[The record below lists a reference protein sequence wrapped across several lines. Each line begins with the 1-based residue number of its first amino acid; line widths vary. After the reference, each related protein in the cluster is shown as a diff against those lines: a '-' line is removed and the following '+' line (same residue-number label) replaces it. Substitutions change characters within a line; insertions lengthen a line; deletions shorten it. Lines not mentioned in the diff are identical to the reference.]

1 MNKLSQI
8 VERVKGRTILC
19 VFSDVSC
26 FENILEDR
34 FKLVTLYPTIN
45 DINIII
51 IIANM
56 CNLSDSETY
65 YFNKKLLQITF
76 YNMTFY

>member
-19 VFSDVSC
+19 VFSDVNC

-56 CNLSDSETY
+56 CNL
-65 YFNKKLLQITF
+65 L
-76 YNMTFY
+76 NMCNCFRNVLF